1 MVGQMAVEL
10 GWLDKAHIEAARQM
24 TAHFQQDAR
33 IAARLQ
39 KLEDELAALEAENL
53 GSVHAD
59 VRREI
64 AGRQLARS
72 PKSADVSAQPKGL
85 VPIH

>member
-1 MVGQMAVEL
+1 MLGRGGVAGQREKITGGDLEVVRDP
-10 GWLDKAHIEAARQM
+10 G
-24 TAHFQQDAR
+24 QQGCLRRAD
-33 IAARLQ
+33 
-39 KLEDELAALEAENL
+39 LAALEAENL

-72 PKSADVSAQPKGL
+72 PKSADVSAQPNGL
-85 VPIH
+85 FPIH